1 VRIWAFLASSAGF
14 LRREPMSG
22 RVIGFDWPVLLAAAP
37 AYGVDVAMLLEL
49 GSAAEKGLILGPQS

>member
-1 VRIWAFLASSAGF
+1 
-14 LRREPMSG
+14 MTG

-49 GSAAEKGLILGPQS
+49 GSAAELGLILGPKSQTEGS